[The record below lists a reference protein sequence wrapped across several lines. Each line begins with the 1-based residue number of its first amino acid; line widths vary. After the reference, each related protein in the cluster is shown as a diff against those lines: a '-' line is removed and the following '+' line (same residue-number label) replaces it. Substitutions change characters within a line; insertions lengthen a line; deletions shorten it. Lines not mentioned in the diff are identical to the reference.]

1 MDTLI
6 RLQKYLSECGVCSR
20 RKAEELILA
29 GHVCVNGHKAQLGD
43 KVNPK
48 RDHITVRGRKVALK
62 KENTYLALY
71 KPRGF
76 VSTMSDENDRKCV
89 AQLVADVGTRVYPV
103 GRLDKD
109 SEGLLLMTDD
119 GELANALTHPSGH
132 VEKVYRVKVD
142 RPLTETHLQ
151 ILTSPLVIDGYR
163 IEPVKVEV
171 QNITEEDSTLIMTLA
186 EGRNRQIRKMCE
198 QAGIGVK
205 RLNRVSVGP
214 VRLAGLPSGK
224 WRRLEPKE
232 VSALLKVTGLS
243 TRRR

>member
-29 GHVCVNGHKAQLGD
+29 GHVFVNGHKAQLGD

-119 GELANALTHPSGH
+119 GELANSLTHPSGH
-132 VEKVYRVKVD
+132 VEKVYRVTIRPGITD
-142 RPLTETHLQ
+142 RQIQSLSEGVELDGKKTLPAQIRVLVKEENRTVLQ
-151 ILTSPLVIDGYR
+151 I
-163 IEPVKVEV
+163 
-171 QNITEEDSTLIMTLA
+171 TLQ
-186 EGRNRQIRKMCE
+186 EGRNRQIRRMLE
-198 QAGIGVK
+198 LFEIETIRLK
-205 RLNRVSVGP
+205 RIAIGP
-214 VRLAGLPSGK
+214 VRLGMLEAGK
-224 WRRLEPKE
+224 WRKLTDKE
-232 VSALLKVTGLS
+232 IASLKKSAGIPVGD
-243 TRRR
+243 

>member
-1 MDTLI
+1 MDNHI

-29 GHVCVNGHKAQLGD
+29 GLVRVNGKKAQLGE
-43 KVNPK
+43 KVDPK
-48 RDHITVRGRKVALK
+48 RDQVTLHGRKVSMK

-119 GELANALTHPSGH
+119 GELANALAHPSGH
-132 VEKVYRVKVD
+132 VEKIYRVTIRPGITQQQIRSLSEGVD
-142 RPLTETHLQ
+142 LDGKETLPAQIQVLEREENRTVLQ
-151 ILTSPLVIDGYR
+151 I
-163 IEPVKVEV
+163 
-171 QNITEEDSTLIMTLA
+171 TLK
-186 EGRNRQIRKMCE
+186 EGRNRQIRRMLDLFNIE
-198 QAGIGVK
+198 TARLK
-205 RLNRVSVGP
+205 RIAIGP
-214 VRLAGLPSGK
+214 VRLGMLEVGK
-224 WRRLEPKE
+224 WRHLTEKE
-232 VSALLKVTGLS
+232 IASLKKSAGLAVGD
-243 TRRR
+243 